1 MIITGLITEY
11 NPFHNGHLYHLEE
24 ARKRTGADFLVAV
37 MSGDFVQRGAPAAA
51 DKFCRTRMALLAG
64 ADLVLELPVF
74 YACGSAEYFASGAV
88 SLLDSLGCVD
98 FLCFGSEC
106 GELSPL
112 MAAADALSLES
123 PDYQMRLRAEL
134 KSGKTFPAAREAAF
148 LACQETLPESGVLSS
163 PNNLLGIEYLK
174 ALSRLGSSIR
184 PVCVKRIGDYHSQEL
199 TGAFSSASAIR
210 HSLSGGKSPERLA
223 ASMPPRILDV
233 FIEALKNKPLPS
245 LDDYSQTI
253 QYLLLKAQSW
263 EELSK
268 IQDFSPELARRMFSL
283 RGRFVSASDFAAMA
297 KSKQYTLSRIRRCLA
312 HLLLDI
318 RAADVERARSCGWNA
333 YARVLG
339 FRKSSGPLLAEIK
352 KKSALPLI
360 TKLADAPSLLTDP
373 GRRMLDADLFASS
386 VWHMTDPSRPDGP
399 IFEEQRIPLV
409 LV

>member
-1 MIITGLITEY
+1 M
-11 NPFHNGHLYHLEE
+11 
-24 ARKRTGADFLVAV
+24 
-37 MSGDFVQRGAPAAA
+37 
-51 DKFCRTRMALLAG
+51 
-64 ADLVLELPVF
+64 
-74 YACGSAEYFASGAV
+74 
-88 SLLDSLGCVD
+88 
-98 FLCFGSEC
+98 
-106 GELSPL
+106 
-112 MAAADALSLES
+112 
-123 PDYQMRLRAEL
+123 
-134 KSGKTFPAAREAAF
+134 
-148 LACQETLPESGVLSS
+148 SS

-233 FIEALKNKPLPS
+233 FMEALKNKPLPS